1 MKVISQDLK
10 LDSER
15 RTKIRRRKTM
25 PDERDPTTV
34 MPAQDLKIGDTLVRL
49 SGQGFP
55 LVFVHG
61 FTTTSEFWREQAD
74 EFAKSYRV
82 IRINL
87 PGHGAS
93 PAPTARSYRIEDF
106 VQDVERVFRELSV
119 DTAVLI
125 GLSMGGIIAQQF
137 AIKYPHLVKAL
148 VLVDTTAHG
157 TGADGTADAFL
168 AAVDKRGAEK
178 AIQHLSD
185 ISFGSSAGP
194 ALVEW
199 ARQEVIQTPEF
210 VARAAIRSISDA
222 DTRNS
227 LSRIKQPTLV
237 IAGEEDVVTP
247 TGESEILA
255 KGIGNST
262 LSIIPKAGHFS
273 MLEKPGVFNGILRG
287 FLDEQSLGSS

>member
-1 MKVISQDLK
+1 
-10 LDSER
+10 
-15 RTKIRRRKTM
+15 M
-25 PDERDPTTV
+25 PEERDPAAV
-34 MPAQDLKIGDTLVRL
+34 IPAQDVMIGDTFVRI

-61 FTTTSEFWREQAD
+61 FTTTSEFWKEQTE

-87 PGHGAS
+87 PGHGRS

-106 VQDVERVFRELSV
+106 VEDVGRVFQALSV

-125 GLSMGGIIAQQF
+125 GLSMGGIIAQEF
-137 AIKYPHLVKAL
+137 AIKYPRLVKAL

-157 TGADGTADAFL
+157 TGADATADAFL
-168 AAVDKRGAEK
+168 AAVGKRGAEK
-178 AIQHLSD
+178 AVQDLSD
-185 ISFGSSAGP
+185 ISFGSSASP
-194 ALVEW
+194 ALVGW
-199 ARQEVIQTPEF
+199 ARQQVIQTPEF
-210 VARAAIRSISDA
+210 VARAAIRSISDS

-227 LSRIKQPTLV
+227 LSEIKQPTLV
-237 IAGEEDVVTP
+237 IAGEEDLVTP

-255 KGIGNST
+255 KGISNST

-273 MLEKPGVFNGILRG
+273 MLERPRAFNRILRD
-287 FLDEQSLGSS
+287 FLDELSLRSS

>member
-1 MKVISQDLK
+1 MTTTRPVI
-10 LDSER
+10 R
-15 RTKIRRRKTM
+15 
-25 PDERDPTTV
+25 
-34 MPAQDLKIGDTLVRL
+34 AQDVTIGATFVRI

-61 FTTTSEFWREQAD
+61 FTTTSEFWKEQAE

-93 PAPTARSYRIEDF
+93 PAPTSRGYRIEDF
-106 VQDVERVFRELSV
+106 VEDVARVFQELNV
-119 DTAVLI
+119 DRAVLI
-125 GLSMGGIIAQQF
+125 GLSMGGIIAQEF

-157 TGADGTADAFL
+157 TGADATADAFL

-178 AIQHLSD
+178 AIQDLSD
-185 ISFGSSAGP
+185 ISFGSSARP
-194 ALVEW
+194 DLVEW
-199 ARQEVIQTPEF
+199 ARREVIQTPEF

-227 LSRIKQPTLV
+227 LSKIKQPTLV
-237 IAGEEDVVTP
+237 IAGEEDLVTP
-247 TGESEILA
+247 TRESEILA
-255 KGIGNST
+255 KGISSST

-273 MLEKPGVFNGILRG
+273 MLEKPNAFNHILKK
-287 FLDEQSLGSS
+287 FLDEQSRGSS